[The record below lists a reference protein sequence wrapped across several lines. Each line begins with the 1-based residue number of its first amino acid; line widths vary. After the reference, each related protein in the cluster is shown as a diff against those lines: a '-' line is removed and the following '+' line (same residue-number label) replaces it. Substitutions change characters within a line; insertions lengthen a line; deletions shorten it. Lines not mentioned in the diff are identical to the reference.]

1 MIMILHL
8 KYFVSYL
15 MLLCYLFWFKIMDSD
30 NIILRTMYYAALD
43 DCIKGRTNWVSNIK
57 HLFNEYE
64 FAHIFDNPHS
74 VDIKKFTLEFKPKV
88 NDWFKNEWLRSLESP
103 VFEVV

>member
-57 HLFNEYE
+57 HLFNECE
-64 FAHIFDNPHS
+64 FAKAPRENPPNGENPR
-74 VDIKKFTLEFKPKV
+74 KRE
-88 NDWFKNEWLRSLESP
+88 RSPRENSP
-103 VFEVV
+103 NFGFFVFSH